1 MAQWGGLRA
10 CVCVPRYTDDDPPTN
25 VFVDVVRMN
34 VRVTRERHGNARARE
49 RSWNG
54 REPWNEN
61 R

>member
-1 MAQWGGLRA
+1 MRA